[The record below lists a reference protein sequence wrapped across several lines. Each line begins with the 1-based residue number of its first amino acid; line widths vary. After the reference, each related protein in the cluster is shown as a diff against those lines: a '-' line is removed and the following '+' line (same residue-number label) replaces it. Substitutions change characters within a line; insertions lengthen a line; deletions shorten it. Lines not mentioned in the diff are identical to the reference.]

1 MYIRISI
8 CYVVA
13 GLNVGSR
20 GPSMISSYIR
30 ARDCTGRTSRSAR
43 EIVLDVRRASTVV
56 LVEVV
61 LDRLVVSGILFH
73 LVISPAVYTC
83 VYQCEF
89 RYLVCNR
96 VRLPNIRILDN
107 QTLDS

>member
-1 MYIRISI
+1 
-8 CYVVA
+8 
-13 GLNVGSR
+13 
-20 GPSMISSYIR
+20 MISSYIR

-43 EIVLDVRRASTVV
+43 EIVLVVHRASTVV

-73 LVISPAVYTC
+73 LVISPALYTC
-83 VYQCEF
+83 VYQGEF

-96 VRLPNIRILDN
+96 VRLLNIRILDN

>member
-1 MYIRISI
+1 MI

-13 GLNVGSR
+13 GLNGGSR
-20 GPSMISSYIR
+20 GPIDDLIVN
-30 ARDCTGRTSRSAR
+30 SAR
-43 EIVLDVRRASTVV
+43 EIVLVVHRASTVV

-83 VYQCEF
+83 VYQGEF

-96 VRLPNIRILDN
+96 VRLLNIRILDN